1 MTETASPIIATH
13 ALSKTYKNLTAL
25 KNLNLEVQ
33 RNSILGFLGPNGAG
47 KTTTIKL
54 LLGLIHPTSGS
65 AAVFGM
71 GGVLQS
77 EDIRAR
83 VGYLPQEPHFY
94 EYMSARQTCVLQRA
108 SSIPKWNP
116 VPFPPG
122 TSAVLGLESQPTD
135 GLCSAKRSGYLL
147 AG

>member
-1 MTETASPIIATH
+1 
-13 ALSKTYKNLTAL
+13 LSKTYKNQPAL
-25 KNLNLEVQ
+25 RNLNLEVQ

-54 LLGLIHPTSGS
+54 LLGLIHATEGS

-71 GGVLQS
+71 DSVLQS
-77 EDIRAR
+77 VDIRAR

-94 EYMSARQTCVLQRA
+94 EYMSARQTLRFTARFFYSEMEPRA
-108 SSIPKWNP
+108 L
-116 VPFPPG
+116 PPG